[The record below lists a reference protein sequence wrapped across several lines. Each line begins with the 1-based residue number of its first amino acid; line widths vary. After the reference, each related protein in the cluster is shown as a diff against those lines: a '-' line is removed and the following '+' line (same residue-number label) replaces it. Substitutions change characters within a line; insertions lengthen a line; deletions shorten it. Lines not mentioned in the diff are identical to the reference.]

1 MPVSGL
7 VITFSSDIADHGK
20 IVEQLSV
27 EPGIEIGDAV
37 GPKLA
42 IVVDTDTRDRDRE
55 IWQWVRDLPGVAM
68 VDVAFVGFEETETI
82 NGHWRM
88 RPATRECLIAPARAM
103 RTSHRNEPET
113 RNTHGFIASQFPKNR
128 CHDRRYIRR
137 RWQR

>member
-68 VDVAFVGFEETETI
+68 VDVAFVGFEETETSTGI
-82 NGHWRM
+82 G
-88 RPATRECLIAPARAM
+88 E
-103 RTSHRNEPET
+103 
-113 RNTHGFIASQFPKNR
+113 
-128 CHDRRYIRR
+128 
-137 RWQR
+137 